1 MLRPNVIALAGTEGA
16 MIMSVSASVLDA
28 IGNTPLVEL
37 WRVVPANCSRIFA
50 KVEGGNPTGSMK
62 DRMAQS
68 MIARAEAD
76 GRLRAG
82 DTVVEYTG
90 GSTGASLALVCA
102 AKGYRLR
109 IVSSR
114 AFSEEKLA
122 QMAAFGAELTLIE
135 SENGLI
141 TRTLIQDM
149 IEAAKAI
156 SREPLT
162 YWTDQLNNADSI
174 AGYHPMGEEI
184 WRQTGGKI
192 DAFVQSIG
200 TTASLRGVATV
211 LRRNNPSVEIIA
223 VEPGESAVL
232 SGGRPGAHK
241 IEGIGIGYAPPMW
254 DASLVNDIIPAPTA
268 DAEAM
273 VRRLAREEGLF
284 AGTSSG
290 ANVIGAIRVGQRLG
304 PGKSVGTIL
313 VDSGL
318 KYLSTEVYRRR
329 AP

>member
-1 MLRPNVIALAGTEGA
+1 MRA
-16 MIMSVSASVLDA
+16 SASVLEA
-28 IGNTPLVEL
+28 IGNTALVEL
-37 WRVVPANCSRIFA
+37 RRVVPPGSAQVFV
-50 KVEGGNPTGSMK
+50 KVEGQNPTGSMK

-76 GRLRAG
+76 GRLRPG
-82 DTVVEYTG
+82 DTIVEYTG

-114 AFSEEKLA
+114 AFSEEKLT
-122 QMAAFGAELTLIE
+122 QMAAFGAELTLVE
-135 SENGLI
+135 SEGGLI
-141 TRTLIQDM
+141 TKKLIGDM
-149 IEAAKAI
+149 IAAAKAI
-156 SREPLT
+156 AEDPRT

-174 AGYHPMGEEI
+174 AGYHPMGAEI
-184 WRQTGGKI
+184 WAQTSGRV

-200 TTASLRGVATV
+200 TTASLRGVTEV
-211 LRRNNPSVEIIA
+211 LRRHNPDIQVIA
-223 VEPGESAVL
+223 VEPAESAVL
-232 SGGRPGAHK
+232 SGGRPGAHR

-254 DASLVNDIIPAPTA
+254 DARLVDEVIPVSTA

-273 VRRLAREEGLF
+273 ARRLAREEGLF

-290 ANVIGAIRVGQRLG
+290 ANVIAAIRIAQLLG
-304 PGKSVGTIL
+304 PGKSVATIL

-318 KYLSTEVYRRR
+318 KYLSTPVFRRG
-329 AP
+329 